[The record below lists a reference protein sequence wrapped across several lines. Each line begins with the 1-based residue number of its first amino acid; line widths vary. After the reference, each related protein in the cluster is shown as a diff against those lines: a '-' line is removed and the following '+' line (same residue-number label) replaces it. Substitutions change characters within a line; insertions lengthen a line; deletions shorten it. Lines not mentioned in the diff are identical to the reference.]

1 MHTNGSAVSNTAGTS
16 NQSSTSKTRS
26 TPRVAAAINQGERA
40 QTTIRRRRMGT
51 RVLGSQVSTATSA
64 QPT

>member
-40 QTTIRRRRMGT
+40 RTTIRRRRMGT
-51 RVLGSQVSTATSA
+51 RVLGSQASTATSA
-64 QPT
+64 QPM